1 MKHLLIFAGHLLSYI
16 YPIRLSFKINLI
28 RSFIYTGWRKH
39 SFKKMDG
46 FLNYPSNF
54 EGTHKISIGRNSII
68 GKNSLITAW
77 ECYKENNQ
85 EKFDSSITIGEECHI
100 GEYSHISAV
109 NRIFIGNNVLIGRY
123 VLIIDHEHG
132 SSFDMNIPPKQRPLF
147 SKGEVVIEDN
157 VWIGDKVTILPGV
170 IIGKGAIIGS
180 NAVVTKNV
188 EAYTIV
194 GGIPAKKIK

>member
-1 MKHLLIFAGHLLSYI
+1 MI
-16 YPIRLSFKINLI
+16 PV
-28 RSFIYTGWRKH
+28 T
-39 SFKKMDG
+39 
-46 FLNYPSNF
+46 
-54 EGTHKISIGRNSII
+54 
-68 GKNSLITAW
+68 
-77 ECYKENNQ
+77 
-85 EKFDSSITIGEECHI
+85 
-100 GEYSHISAV
+100 
-109 NRIFIGNNVLIGRY
+109 IGNNVLIGRY